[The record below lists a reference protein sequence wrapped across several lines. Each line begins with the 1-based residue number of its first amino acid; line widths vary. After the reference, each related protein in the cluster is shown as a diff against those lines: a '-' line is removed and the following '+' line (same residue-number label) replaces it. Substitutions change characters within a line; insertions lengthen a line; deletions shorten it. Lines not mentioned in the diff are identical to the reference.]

1 MTPRP
6 LLIAREARLTSE
18 FAEVRSPFDRSV
30 VANVSLASAEDANE
44 AAHQAQCA
52 SASFAQTTTDERRS
66 LLQTISRTV
75 LERLELFADVI
86 CAEAGKPI
94 TQARAEVRRTAET
107 FHLAAGEAE
116 RLGGELVPIDL
127 SARTAGYRCLVRRV
141 PRGPVLAI
149 GPYNFPLNL
158 IAHKLAPSL
167 AVGAPVV
174 VKPPPQAPSA
184 ALMLGELIA
193 ELAPKSWPDGFLS
206 VLPCKNEVAEQL
218 VTDDRFAVLSFTGSD
233 RVGWHLKSIAGKKHV
248 LLELGGD
255 AATVVC
261 EDANLSLA
269 AQGIARGSAAY
280 AGQVCIAVQRI
291 FVQDS
296 VRKAFEKELV
306 DAMRALKYGDPRD
319 ANVISGPL
327 IDDAVADRV
336 EAVISQ
342 SGTLRAGGKRVG
354 RMFAP
359 ALVTDPDPSGDFSTT
374 EIFGPACALW
384 SYGAFDEAI
393 AKVNESR
400 FGLQASVWTNHLGR
414 TFAAHDALAVGGLII
429 NDVPTL
435 RVDSY
440 PYGGTKDSGLGRE
453 GGRSGVE
460 ELTEPRVLVINPG

>member
-1 MTPRP
+1 MNTRP
-6 LLIAREARLTSE
+6 LLLAREARTTSDVG
-18 FAEVRSPFDRSV
+18 EVRSPFDWSL
-30 VANVSLASAEDANE
+30 VAEVSLASASDANE
-44 AAHQAQCA
+44 AAEQARRA
-52 SASFAQTTTDERRS
+52 FPSFARTTTDERRS
-66 LLQTISRTV
+66 LLEAVSRAL
-75 LERLELFADVI
+75 LERLDIFAEAI
-86 CAEAGKPI
+86 CIEAGKPI
-94 TQARAEVRRTAET
+94 TQAQGEVRRAAET

-149 GPYNFPLNL
+149 GPFNFPLNL
-158 IAHKLAPSL
+158 IAHKVAPAL

-184 ALMLGELIA
+184 ALLLGELIH

-206 VLPCKNEVAEQL
+206 VLPCENDVAEQL
-218 VTDDRFAVLSFTGSD
+218 ATDERFAVLSFTGSD
-233 RVGWHLKSIAGKKHV
+233 RVGWRLKSIAGKKHV

-255 AATVVC
+255 AATIVC
-261 EDANLSLA
+261 EDADLAVA
-269 AQGIARGSAAY
+269 AQKIAWGSAAY
-280 AGQVCIAVQRI
+280 AGQVCISVQRI
-291 FVQDS
+291 FVQQS
-296 VRKAFEKELV
+296 VRQAFEKELA
-306 DAMRALKYGDPRD
+306 DATRALRFGDPRD
-319 ANVISGPL
+319 ANATSGPV
-327 IDDAVADRV
+327 IDDQAADRI
-336 EAVISQ
+336 ERVISQ
-342 SGTLRAGGKRVG
+342 SGTLLAGGRRSG

-359 ALVTDPDPSGDFSTT
+359 ALVADPDPGGAFSTT
-374 EIFGPACALW
+374 EVFGPACALW
-384 SYGAFDEAI
+384 SYEAFDEAI

-414 TFAAHDALAVGGLII
+414 AFAAHDALAVGGLVI

-453 GGRSGVE
+453 GGRAGVE